1 MNKKVGAGL
10 FQDII
15 GHQAVIRFL
24 EASLNYQTVSHAY
37 LFIGPRGVGKTAVLT
52 RFLSG
57 LIGGARADLDAFLT
71 YPDFTLVRRGADEKT
86 GKLKKNITVEQIRE
100 MRGRLAMGS
109 FLNSWKIAVVDGAE
123 DLSAEASNAFLKTL
137 EEPTR
142 KTVIVLIASSLVGI
156 PETIASRCQVVRFRL
171 VGESDIKSGL
181 EGMGVAKN
189 AAKIWAAASGGRPGV
204 AIRLALDVEG
214 RAGYEQTVAEG
225 ITLMTSP
232 LHKRLTAIGGI
243 IPEKAGTVEVAG
255 MLEEKLIVWET
266 LVRDG
271 MVCSLGLPEQMMS
284 DRVEIKTW
292 SGNRK
297 PAEAAAI
304 LRLLGEV
311 RRALKE
317 NVNPRL
323 AVERLAIAL

>member
-1 MNKKVGAGL
+1 MSEKTGAGL

-15 GHQAVIRFL
+15 GHEAVVRFL
-24 EASLNYQTVSHAY
+24 EASLDYQTVSHAY
-37 LFIGPRGVGKTAVLT
+37 LYIGPRGVGKTSVLT

-71 YPDFTLVRRGADEKT
+71 YPDFTLVRRGTDEKT

-123 DLSAEASNAFLKTL
+123 NLSEEAANALLKTL

-142 KTVIVLIASSLVGI
+142 KTVIFLLAPAFSGV
-156 PETIASRCQVVRFRL
+156 PETVASRCQVVRFRL
-171 VGESDIKSGL
+171 VGESVVKSGL
-181 EGMGVAKN
+181 ERMGVAKGE
-189 AAKIWAAASGGRPGV
+189 AQIWASAAGGRPGV
-204 AIRLALDVEG
+204 AIRLAKDSEG
-214 RAGYEQTVAEG
+214 RAEYEQTVAEG

-232 LHKRLTAIGGI
+232 LHERLTVVGGI
-243 IPEKAGTVEVAG
+243 IPEKAGSIETATL
-255 MLEEKLIVWET
+255 LEEKLTVWET

-271 MVCSLGLPEQMMS
+271 LVCSLGLPEQTMS
-284 DRVEIKTW
+284 GRTEIKTW
-292 SGNRK
+292 SRNRR
-297 PAEAAAI
+297 PAEVTAI
-304 LRLLGEV
+304 LRLFEDV

>member
-109 FLNSWKIAVVDGAE
+109 FLNSWKIAVIDGAE
-123 DLSAEASNAFLKTL
+123 NLSEEAANALLKTL

-142 KTVIVLIASSLVGI
+142 KTVIVLLAS
-156 PETIASRCQVVRFRL
+156 
-171 VGESDIKSGL
+171 
-181 EGMGVAKN
+181 
-189 AAKIWAAASGGRPGV
+189 AAAADGRPGL
-204 AIRLALDVEG
+204 AIRLATDLEERAAYESAVKEG
-214 RAGYEQTVAEG
+214 VR
-225 ITLMTSP
+225 I
-232 LHKRLTAIGGI
+232 LTASLYERFAVI
-243 IPEKAGTVEVAG
+243 EK
-255 MLEEKLIVWET
+255 
-266 LVRDG
+266 
-271 MVCSLGLPEQMMS
+271 C
-284 DRVEIKTW
+284 
-292 SGNRK
+292 
-297 PAEAAAI
+297 
-304 LRLLGEV
+304 
-311 RRALKE
+311 
-317 NVNPRL
+317 
-323 AVERLAIAL
+323 